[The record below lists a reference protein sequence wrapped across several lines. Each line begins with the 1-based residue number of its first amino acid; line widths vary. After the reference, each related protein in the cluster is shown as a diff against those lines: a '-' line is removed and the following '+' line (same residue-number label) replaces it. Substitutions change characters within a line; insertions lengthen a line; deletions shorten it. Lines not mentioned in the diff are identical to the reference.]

1 MPKLF
6 PPHRAD
12 QIGSLKRPRDLL
24 DMRAQLEQGK
34 GSAEELK
41 KIEDKAITNII
52 QMQREVGMKT
62 ITDGEFRR

>member
-41 KIEDKAITNII
+41 KIEDNAITNII

>member
-1 MPKLF
+1 MTKLF

-24 DMRAQLEQGK
+24 DMRAKLEK
-34 GSAEELK
+34 GEGSVEELH
-41 KIEDKAITNII
+41 KIEDRAILDII
-52 QMQREVGMKT
+52 AMQREIGMKT